1 MHWYAMAFDLTCII
15 TGHREGRICVPSL
28 RSFEI
33 AVIEAESVGM
43 EVETLYFLDNP
54 DQLTRDLF
62 KKHARSESLVEEVS
76 FKDQGL
82 VRNLAITQ
90 ANGRYTAFLDADDL
104 WARTWL
110 TDAVTFLN
118 RQGDR
123 SIAHPEFNY
132 LFESVASI
140 FCHIDQEDD
149 EFDLDLLRMMN
160 YWDAL
165 CVCETEVYR
174 AFPFTERAVKAG
186 WAYEDWFWNCET
198 IASGLSHK
206 IVPGTVLFKRRR
218 DQSQTIIASKTKTRI
233 RANKLS
239 LYSNTQYC
247 IEDKKNSRLSN

>member
-1 MHWYAMAFDLTCII
+1 MAFDLTCII

-28 RSFEI
+28 LSFEI
-33 AVIEAESVGM
+33 AVIEAESIGM

-54 DQLTRDLF
+54 DHLTRELF
-62 KKHARSESLVEEVS
+62 ERHARSTTLVEEVS

-82 VRNLAITQ
+82 TRNLAINKAQ
-90 ANGRYTAFLDADDL
+90 GQYTAFLDADDL

-110 TDAVTFLN
+110 TDSVAFLKQ
-118 RQGDR
+118 QGDR
-123 SIAHPEFNY
+123 VIAHPEYNY
-132 LFESVASI
+132 FFESVASI
-140 FCHIDQEDD
+140 FCHIDHEAD
-149 EFDLDLLRMMN
+149 EFNLDLLRMMN

-174 AFPFTERAVKAG
+174 AFPFTERAVDAG

-198 IASGLSHK
+198 IASGFHHK

-218 DQSQTIIASKTKTRI
+218 DQSQTIIAFKNKTRI

-239 LYSNTQYC
+239 FYGNAQYD
-247 IEDKKNSRLSN
+247 IEDMNRSSRSNL